1 MKNDANAKGSDPKWS
16 ATVHNVKAT
25 KGKTVTLDNN
35 VRHKRHDLLKVPHD
49 AENLP
54 EDIITKTKKENT
66 QEVRKVK
73 TSSQA
78 FKDKMK
84 RLLERKKKE
93 RADFKAKQ
101 DQEAADQKLKDEK
114 DAADKKANEA
124 KDASDKKAKEDASE
138 LTKAQDLW
146 NLAAR
151 TRTPS
156 TPYPATR
163 EIMEANKKLVIERAK
178 QAIKDKAARE
188 QKVKEEKARI
198 DKIKADNKAFK
209 KK

>member
-1 MKNDANAKGSDPKWS
+1 
-16 ATVHNVKAT
+16 
-25 KGKTVTLDNN
+25 
-35 VRHKRHDLLKVPHD
+35 VPHD

-78 FKDKMK
+78 FKDQMK
-84 RLLERKKKE
+84 RLLEKKMKE

-101 DQEAADQKLKDEK
+101 DQEAADKKLKDEQ
-114 DAADKKANEA
+114 DAADKKAKEA
-124 KDASDKKAKEDASE
+124 KDASDKKAKEDAAE
-138 LTKAQDLW
+138 LKRAQDLW

-151 TRTPS
+151 TRTPT
-156 TPYPATR
+156 TPYPATK
-163 EIMEANKKLVIERAK
+163 EQMEANRKAVAERKAQNAK
-178 QAIKDKAARE
+178 DQAERE
-188 QKVKEEKARI
+188 RKVKEEKAKKEK
-198 DKIKADNKAFK
+198 DKAANRAFK